1 MFWLGSETH
10 CTTARLGT
18 LALTRPLL
26 DRLQLA
32 HIIDQLAPANPQQE
46 YPHGQVLAALLA
58 ARLDRPLALMNVAQW
73 ARDAAT
79 ELLFGIPHH
88 KLNDDRLAR
97 SLDALFDI
105 RHSLTAA
112 VVAEALRWAEVQPTR
127 IHFDPTDI
135 TFFGRYDD
143 SQPRPD
149 TDTLRGDH
157 RLPPAHLTRGY
168 ASGNVSVQLGV
179 AAYVDDLGAFPV
191 AFHCYDGNRN
201 GHTGIREQL
210 QLMRVHQP
218 LPANALLVSDR
229 GTFSAEHLI
238 ALQSYGQSALCA
250 VPWNDY
256 RTLFDTHRTQLNWQ
270 PASFLS
276 QEQQRRRT
284 TGSTLPRDEYRL
296 AVLRHTL
303 THRDTKTSI
312 PVRVIFVH
320 STASEREERERR
332 DENVAKIRAG
342 LAELAD
348 KLQRGHPQS
357 TSESIQR
364 QVVRLLGQRDAARF
378 FRWQLVPLSAD
389 ERDAR
394 PAPRKGFTRPTHRL
408 EWSFDEAAA
417 AAATTADGIS
427 VMVTTAPATDS
438 ADQLF
443 TQYKKQCY
451 VERMHH
457 QLKTP
462 LAVSPVFL
470 KTPQRV
476 EALIH
481 LLGLGLVAQQAA
493 ERVYRQ
499 RASAATGTR
508 DRTTADRL
516 WEAFRSCSV
525 LLEQAPCGTVVR
537 TIRLAERPRRILE
550 VLGLASPRA
559 CLGTHLPLHR
569 TG

>member
-1 MFWLGSETH
+1 MFWLGSDTN
-10 CTTARLGT
+10 CTTVRLGT

-26 DRLQLA
+26 DRLRLA
-32 HIIDQLAPANPQQE
+32 DTIDHLAPADPQQE
-46 YPHGQVLAALLA
+46 YSHGQVLTALLA
-58 ARLDRPLALMNVAQW
+58 ARLDRPLALMNVAAW
-73 ARDAAT
+73 AADAGT

-112 VVAEALRWAEVQPTR
+112 VVGEAMRWAEVQPTR

-143 SQPRPD
+143 SQPRP
-149 TDTLRGDH
+149 TTATLRSDDQ
-157 RLPPAHLTRGY
+157 LPPAHLVRGY

-179 AAYVDDLGAFPV
+179 AAYVDDFGALPI

-210 QLMRVHQP
+210 QLILTHQP
-218 LPANALLVSDR
+218 LPANALIVSDR
-229 GTFSAEHLI
+229 GTFSAEHLVT
-238 ALQSYGQSALCA
+238 LQTYGQSALCA

-256 RTLFDTHRTQLNWQ
+256 RNLFDTHRTQLNWQ

-276 QEQQRRRT
+276 QEQQRRRAVA
-284 TGSTLPRDEYRL
+284 STLPRDEYRL

-303 THRDTKTSI
+303 THRDTKATV

-320 STASEREERERR
+320 STAGEREERERR
-332 DENVAKIRAG
+332 DDNVATIRAG
-342 LAELAD
+342 LAELAG
-348 KLQRGHPQS
+348 KLHRGHPQS
-357 TSESIQR
+357 TTESIQR
-364 QVVRLLGQRDAARF
+364 QIVRLLGKRDAARF
-378 FRWQLVPLSAD
+378 FRWQLIPLGAA
-389 ERDAR
+389 ERDAL
-394 PAPRKGFTRPTHRL
+394 PAPRQGFTRPTHRL
-408 EWSFDEAAA
+408 DWSFDEAAA
-417 AAATTADGIS
+417 AAAKTADGIS
-427 VMVTTAPATDS
+427 VMVTTAPTTDS

-481 LLGLGLVAQQAA
+481 MLMLGLVAQQAA

-499 RASAATGTR
+499 RESAATATR

-525 LLEQAPCGTVVR
+525 LLHEESCGTVVR
-537 TIRLAERPRRILE
+537 TIRLPDRPRRILE
-550 VLGLASPRA
+550 VLGLDSPRA
-559 CLGTHLPLHR
+559 CLQTHLPIHQ

>member
-1 MFWLGSETH
+1 MFWLGSDTDS
-10 CTTARLGT
+10 TTLRLGT

-26 DRLQLA
+26 DRLRFA
-32 HIIDQLAPANPQQE
+32 DAVDQLAPADPQQE
-46 YPHGQVLAALLA
+46 YSHGQVLATLLA
-58 ARLDRPLALMNVAQW
+58 ARLDRPLALMNVAEW

-79 ELLFGIPHH
+79 ELLFGIPHA

-97 SLDALFDI
+97 SLDAFFDI

-112 VVAEALRWAEVQPTR
+112 VVCEAMRWAEVQPDR

-143 SQPRPD
+143 STSRPD
-149 TDTLRGDH
+149 TPTLPRDSE
-157 RLPPAHLTRGY
+157 LPPAHLVRGY
-168 ASGNVSVQLGV
+168 ASGQVSVQLGV
-179 AAYVDDLGAFPV
+179 AAYVDDFGALPL

-210 QLMRVHQP
+210 QLMRAGRL
-218 LPANALLVSDR
+218 LPDDAVIVSDR
-229 GTFSAEHLI
+229 GTFSAEHLVT
-238 ALQSYGQSALCA
+238 LRKHGQSALCA

-256 RTLFDTHRTQLNWQ
+256 RTLFDEQRMQLNWQ

-276 QEQQRRRT
+276 QEQQRRRDT
-284 TGSTLPRDEYRL
+284 NSTLPRDEYRL

-303 THRDTKTSI
+303 TQRDTKTA
-312 PVRVIFVH
+312 VECRVIFVY
-320 STASEREERERR
+320 SSAGEREERERR
-332 DENVAKIRAG
+332 EENVAAIRAG

-357 TSESIQR
+357 TTESIQR
-364 QVVRLLGQRDAARF
+364 QIVRLLGKRDAARF
-378 FRWQLVPLSAD
+378 FRWQLIALTAA
-389 ERDAR
+389 ERESQ

-417 AAATTADGIS
+417 TASQTADGIS
-427 VMVTTAPATDS
+427 VLVTTAPTTLS

-470 KTPQRV
+470 KTPRRV

-481 LLGLGLVAQQAA
+481 LLMLGLVAQQAA
-493 ERVYRQ
+493 ERVYRT
-499 RASAATGTR
+499 RESAATATR
-508 DRTTADRL
+508 NRTTADRL
-516 WEAFRSCSV
+516 WEAFRPCAV
-525 LLEQAPCGTVVR
+525 LLERAPGGTVVR
-537 TIRLAERPRRILE
+537 TIRLSDRPRAILE
-550 VLGLASPRA
+550 RLGLDSPRA
-559 CLGTHLPLHR
+559 CLKTHLPPHP
-569 TG
+569 TD

>member
-1 MFWLGSETH
+1 MFWLGSDTDS
-10 CTTARLGT
+10 TTLRLGT

-26 DRLQLA
+26 DRLRFA
-32 HIIDQLAPANPQQE
+32 DAVDQLAPADPQQE
-46 YPHGQVLAALLA
+46 YSHGQILAALLA
-58 ARLDRPLALMNVAQW
+58 ARLDRPLALMNVAEW

-79 ELLFGIPHH
+79 ELLFGIPPD

-105 RHSLTAA
+105 RHSLAAA
-112 VVAEALRWAEVQPTR
+112 VVAEAMRWAEVQPGR

-143 SQPRPD
+143 STPRPD
-149 TDTLRGDH
+149 TTTLPRDGK
-157 RLPPAHLTRGY
+157 LPPAHLTRGY
-168 ASGNVSVQLGV
+168 ASGDVSIQLGV
-179 AAYVDDLGAFPV
+179 AAHVDDFGAFPL

-210 QLMRVHQP
+210 QLMRAGRL
-218 LPANALLVSDR
+218 LPDDAVIVSDR
-229 GTFSAEHLI
+229 GTFSAEHLVT
-238 ALQSYGQSALCA
+238 LQKYGQSALCA

-256 RTLFDTHRTQLNWQ
+256 RTLFDEQRTQLNWQ
-270 PASFLS
+270 PATFLS
-276 QEQQRRRT
+276 QEQQRRRA

-303 THRDTKTSI
+303 THRDTKTA
-312 PVRVIFVH
+312 VDCRVIFVH
-320 STASEREERERR
+320 STAGEREERERR
-332 DENVAKIRAG
+332 EDNVVAIRTG

-357 TSESIQR
+357 TAESIRR
-364 QVVRLLGQRDAARF
+364 QIVRLLGKRDAARF
-378 FRWQLVPLSAD
+378 FRWQLVPLSPA
-389 ERDAR
+389 ERETQ

-417 AAATTADGIS
+417 AASQTADGIS
-427 VMVTTAPATDS
+427 VLVTTAPTTLS

-470 KTPQRV
+470 KTPRRV

-481 LLGLGLVAQQAA
+481 LLTLGLVAQQAA
-493 ERVYRQ
+493 ERVYRV
-499 RASAATGTR
+499 RESAATGTR

-516 WEAFRSCSV
+516 WEAFRPCAV
-525 LLEQAPCGTVVR
+525 LLEHASCGTVVR
-537 TIRLAERPRRILE
+537 TVRLGDRPRGILDR
-550 VLGLASPRA
+550 LGLASPRQ
-559 CLGTHLPLHR
+559 CLKTHLPPR
-569 TG
+569 PSD